1 MKMKNLLIGGMSL
14 ALVACISVGGTLAY
28 LSAQT
33 GTATNTFTMNG
44 LTLVVSETAD
54 AATSNGDYKQ
64 KLKSNTAEAAG
75 TASVSTPELA
85 KGYGDGIAY
94 TDILPGAVMSKKPV
108 ITVKGKHAAC
118 YVFAC
123 VENSNRDL
131 TIEKFNSANWKP
143 VATTT
148 EKTLYQYVNG
158 TENAA
163 IVPEADADKTLPVL
177 FTEVKLSENL
187 TEAVKLGDIVIKGY
201 AYQAYKNGVS
211 CYDAALAAAKT
222 AFGFNQ

>member
-28 LSAQT
+28 ISAQT

-64 KLKSNTAEAAG
+64 KLKSNTAGEAG

-85 KGYGDGIAY
+85 KDDGDGIAY
-94 TDILPGAVMSKKPV
+94 TDILPGAVMSKEPV

-123 VENSNRDL
+123 VENPNGLL
-131 TIEKFNSANWKP
+131 TIEKFDGANWKQ

-148 EKTLYQYVNG
+148 GKTLYVYTDG
-158 TENAA
+158 TTNAA
-163 IVPEADADKTLPVL
+163 IVPEGNGDVDLPVL

-187 TEAVKLGDIVIKGY
+187 TEAVTLGDIVIKGY
-201 AYQAYKNGVS
+201 AYQAYKNGEP
-211 CYDAALAAAKT
+211 CYTAALAAAKT
-222 AFGFNQ
+222 AFGF

>member
-64 KLKSNTAEAAG
+64 KLKSNTEGAAG
-75 TASVSTPELA
+75 VASVSTPELA
-85 KGYGDGIAY
+85 KDDSDGIAY

-123 VENSNRDL
+123 VENPNGLL
-131 TIEKFNSANWKP
+131 TIEKFDGFNWKQ

-148 EKTLYQYVNG
+148 GKTLYVYTDG
-158 TENAA
+158 TTNAA
-163 IVPEADADKTLPVL
+163 IVPEGNADVDLPVL

-187 TEAVKLGDIVIKGY
+187 TEAVTLGDIVIEGY

-211 CYDAALAAAKT
+211 CYDAALEKAKT
-222 AFGFNQ
+222 AFGF

>member
-64 KLKSNTAEAAG
+64 KLKSNTAGEAG
-75 TASVSTPELA
+75 IASVSTAELA
-85 KGYGDGIAY
+85 KGDGDGIAY
-94 TDILPGAVMSKKPV
+94 TDILPGAVMSKEPV

-123 VENSNRDL
+123 VENPNSLL
-131 TIEKFNSANWKP
+131 TIQGLNTGNWKE

-148 EKTLYQYVNG
+148 GKTLYVYTDG
-158 TENAA
+158 TTKAA
-163 IVPEADADKTLPVL
+163 IVPEGNADVDLPVL

-187 TEAVKLGDIVIKGY
+187 TEEVTLGDIVIEGY

-211 CYDAALAAAKT
+211 CYDAALEKAKT
-222 AFGFNQ
+222 AFGF

>member
-64 KLKSNTAEAAG
+64 KLKSSTEGEAG

-85 KGYGDGIAY
+85 KDHGNGIAY

-123 VENSNRDL
+123 VENPNSLL
-131 TIEKFNSANWKP
+131 TIQGLNTGNWKE

-148 EKTLYQYVNG
+148 GKTLYVYTDG
-158 TENAA
+158 TTNAA
-163 IVPEADADKTLPVL
+163 IVPEADADKTLPAL

-187 TEAVKLGDIVIKGY
+187 TEAAILGDIVIKGY
-201 AYQAYKNGVS
+201 AYQAYKNGEP

>member
-64 KLKSNTAEAAG
+64 KLKSNTEGEAG

-85 KGYGDGIAY
+85 KDHGNGIAY

-123 VENSNRDL
+123 VENSNGDL
-131 TIEKFNSANWKP
+131 TIRDLDTKNWEQVTTANG
-143 VATTT
+143 
-148 EKTLYQYVNG
+148 KTLYQYVNG
-158 TENAA
+158 NEDAA
-163 IVPEADADKTLPVL
+163 IVPEGNGDVDLPAL

-201 AYQAYKNGVS
+201 AYQAYKNGEP

>member
-64 KLKSNTAEAAG
+64 KLKSTTAEAAG

-85 KGYGDGIAY
+85 KDHDDGIAY

-123 VENSNRDL
+123 VENSNGDL
-131 TIEKFNSANWKP
+131 TIQDLDTENWEQVTTANG
-143 VATTT
+143 
-148 EKTLYQYVNG
+148 KTLYQYVNG
-158 TENAA
+158 NEDAA
-163 IVPEADADKTLPVL
+163 IVPEGNGDVDLPAL

-187 TEAVKLGDIVIKGY
+187 TEAKTLTDIVIKGY
-201 AYQAYKNGVS
+201 AYQAYKNGNP
-211 CYDAALAAAKT
+211 CYTDALKAAKT
-222 AFGFNQ
+222 AFGF